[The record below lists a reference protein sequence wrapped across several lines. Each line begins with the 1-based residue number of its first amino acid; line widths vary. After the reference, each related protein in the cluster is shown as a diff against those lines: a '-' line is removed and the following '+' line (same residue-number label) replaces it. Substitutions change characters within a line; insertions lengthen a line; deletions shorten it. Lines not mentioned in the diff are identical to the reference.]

1 MKIAVVPNL
10 TKKEAKACTDE
21 VLSILKGCGCQVLL
35 KTDLFD
41 ENGVYQEAHDPE
53 LGACDLFLAVGGDGT
68 IIHTAKTAALFQKP
82 VLGVNAG
89 KLGFNAGVERDELH
103 LLPNLVQ
110 GNYQEE
116 RRLMLSVTLS
126 TPQGER
132 EYYALNDAVVTGELA
147 RIIDYRMAL
156 GNNQGYRCRADGFI
170 VATPTGST
178 AYSLSAGGP
187 VVEPTMDC
195 LLYTPICPH
204 SLFHRSVIFGG
215 DTRLTVDIPKN
226 LGRLFLTVDGEE
238 PVQLG
243 AGHRLVFARSR
254 RAARFLRLTTTDF
267 YDRLNQKIN

>member
-10 TKKEAKACTDE
+10 TKKAAKACTDE
-21 VLSILKGCGCQVLL
+21 VLSILKGCGCEVFFIFV
-35 KTDLFD
+35 LFD
-41 ENGVYQEAHDPE
+41 ENGVYQEARDGE
-53 LGACDLFLAVGGDGT
+53 LGSCDLLLAVGGDGT
-68 IIHTAKTAALFQKP
+68 IIHTAKTAALFDKP

-89 KLGFNAGVERDELH
+89 KLGFNAGVERDELS

-110 GNYQEE
+110 GKYQEE
-116 RRLMLSVTLS
+116 RRLMLEVQLLA
-126 TPQGER
+126 PDR
-132 EYYALNDAVVTGELA
+132 EETFYALNDAVVTGELA

-156 GNNQGYRCRADGFI
+156 GSNQGYRCRADGFI

-204 SLFHRSVIFGG
+204 ALFHRSVIFGG

-238 PVQLG
+238 PVELRTG
-243 AGHRLVFARSR
+243 DRLVFARSQR
-254 RAARFLRLTTTDF
+254 TARFLRLTATDF

>member
-1 MKIAVVPNL
+1 MPGAAQNRPVRR
-10 TKKEAKACTDE
+10 
-21 VLSILKGCGCQVLL
+21 
-35 KTDLFD
+35 
-41 ENGVYQEAHDPE
+41 NGVYQEARDPE

-116 RRLMLSVTLS
+116 RRLMLSVTWPPPRGSGSITPS
-126 TPQGER
+126 TTRWSP
-132 EYYALNDAVVTGELA
+132 GELA

-195 LLYTPICPH
+195 LL
-204 SLFHRSVIFGG
+204 
-215 DTRLTVDIPKN
+215 
-226 LGRLFLTVDGEE
+226 
-238 PVQLG
+238 
-243 AGHRLVFARSR
+243 
-254 RAARFLRLTTTDF
+254 
-267 YDRLNQKIN
+267 

>member
-21 VLSILKGCGCQVLL
+21 VLSILRGCGCQVLL

-116 RRLMLSVTLS
+116 RRLMLSVTLA

-156 GNNQGYRCRADGFI
+156 GNNQGYRCRRT
-170 VATPTGST
+170 VSSWPPPP
-178 AYSLSAGGP
+178 GP
-187 VVEPTMDC
+187 R
-195 LLYTPICPH
+195 PIPCP
-204 SLFHRSVIFGG
+204 
-215 DTRLTVDIPKN
+215 P
-226 LGRLFLTVDGEE
+226 
-238 PVQLG
+238 G
-243 AGHRLVFARSR
+243 ARW
-254 RAARFLRLTTTDF
+254 
-267 YDRLNQKIN
+267 